1 MSTGEENACEEP
13 DPPQETSQLSLAG
26 FSSVAFFALPLIA
39 AEIFQNVFW
48 ALASVILTRELG
60 GTSEFI
66 LSPFF
71 QSGVVAGLASVITGH
86 VLDLAPWAGRK
97 LAMLVSVLFQLAGFA
112 LLAHMDVK
120 LADGGISQYSNS
132 RIPLFSG
139 IPGCFCCQ
147 FSVALLQICGRS
159 FIVENFSPL
168 EQTRVHQWTATFC
181 LSASS
186 IIRVTFGLL
195 AREWSSHEDL
205 NVSRLHILISVFVL
219 AGIVVVAIS
228 ACLIREEPAPA
239 WRARTTRGVMARV
252 ETFPEFVSIALPL
265 VVGLAPYVE
274 LALMVP
280 LEAASLAAGGGSSFC
295 DGFGFGFVSLAC
307 ASAVAVAA
315 AWAPHQRGSVVWALL
330 LSAVVV
336 STYDYDH
343 APPSMLL
350 CLAVTPLTGIGLCAL
365 SAGPWAAFAQ
375 CAPRVGINGV
385 IGVIVGLVTMFQ
397 VGTVVAVRDDQ
408 FMRPRV
414 IAVCLVVAAL
424 AALEIP
430 NPPPPPDPAYASIDS
445 R

>member
-1 MSTGEENACEEP
+1 MSTVEDGASEQP

-39 AEIFQNVFW
+39 AEIFQNVFC
-48 ALASVILTRELG
+48 ALTSVILTRELG
-60 GTSEFI
+60 RSSEFI

-71 QSGVVAGLASVITGH
+71 HAGVLAGLCSVFAGH

-112 LLAHMDVK
+112 LLAHMDAK
-120 LADGGISQYSNS
+120 LADGGIAQYANS
-132 RIPLFSG
+132 RIPLISS

-168 EQTRVHQWTATFC
+168 EQTRAHQWTVTFC

-186 IIRVTFGLL
+186 IFRVTFGLL
-195 AREWSSHEDL
+195 TKAWSSQEDL
-205 NVSRLHILISVFVL
+205 NISRIHILGSAFVF
-219 AGIVVVAIS
+219 AGIVIVAI
-228 ACLIREEPAPA
+228 AVCLIREEPAPA
-239 WRARTTRGVMARV
+239 WRAHTARNTMARID
-252 ETFPEFVSIALPL
+252 TFPEFVAIALPL
-265 VVGLAPYVE
+265 VVGLAPYLE

-280 LEAASLAAGGGSSFC
+280 LETGWMAARDNSSFS
-295 DGFGFGFVSLAC
+295 DGFGFGFLSLAC
-307 ASAVAVAA
+307 ASAVAVAL

-330 LSAVVV
+330 LSAIVA
-336 STYDYDH
+336 STYDYDRT
-343 APPSMLL
+343 PPSMVL
-350 CLAVTPLTGIGLCAL
+350 CLAVTPLTGLGLGAL

-375 CAPRVGINGV
+375 CAPRIGFNSA

-397 VGTVVAVRDDQ
+397 VGTVVAVLDDQ

-414 IAVCLVVAAL
+414 IALCLIVAAF

-430 NPPPPPDPAYASIDS
+430 NPPAPPDSAYAAISP